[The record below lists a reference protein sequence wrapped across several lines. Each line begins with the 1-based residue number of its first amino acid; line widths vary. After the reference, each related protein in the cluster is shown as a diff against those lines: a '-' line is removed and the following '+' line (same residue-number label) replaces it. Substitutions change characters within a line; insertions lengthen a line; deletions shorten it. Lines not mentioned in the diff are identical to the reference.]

1 MKNAKNSPV
10 SLEDLLR
17 LKRSETPPEEFWDQF
32 DRDLRAK
39 QLAAI
44 VKRRSWWKEAM
55 RSFSGVVRYQ
65 VPMGASA
72 ALALAFFT
80 IREYRTSDAIMPEV
94 HAIPETSSAV
104 VATVRAQAV
113 SAARAP
119 EVAPL
124 SKTESATDS
133 AASASSL
140 AASSTPAALVPVLVG
155 ALPSSSSLS
164 PSARS
169 IAANLAAA
177 QAAEPE
183 VARQLMGPV
192 QAFEARMIP
201 ARATLSE
208 PLASVNPGSAERRAR
223 FLASALPAV
232 ATRPAPTSDRL
243 ASHLSDER
251 LYEQISRY
259 GVDADRLSIKF

>member
-1 MKNAKNSPV
+1 MKNDKNGSV
-10 SLEDLLR
+10 SIEDLLR
-17 LKRSETPPEEFWDQF
+17 LKRSETPPAEFWDQF
-32 DRDLRAK
+32 DRELRAK

-44 VKRRSWWKEAM
+44 VKKRSWWKDALV
-55 RSFSGVVRYQ
+55 SFSGLTRYQ
-65 VPMGASA
+65 VPIGASA
-72 ALALAFFT
+72 ALVLAFFT
-80 IREYRTSDAIMPEV
+80 VRQYRTYDAIMPDTRAAVEPV
-94 HAIPETSSAV
+94 VMASAPAPATVPSQAHSAV
-104 VATVRAQAV
+104 VAESVKVVPANEQGAQASV
-113 SAARAP
+113 LSSQSA
-119 EVAPL
+119 
-124 SKTESATDS
+124 
-133 AASASSL
+133 
-140 AASSTPAALVPVLVG
+140 PAALVPVLVG
-155 ALPSSSSLS
+155 ALPSSSTLS

-201 ARATLSE
+201 ARATMNE

-232 ATRPAPTSDRL
+232 ANRPAPTSDRL
-243 ASHLSDER
+243 ASRLSDDR